1 MFAPLIWVLC
11 ATETQMNAVIKT
23 SILVFTLAVATLTI
37 GIVLMP
43 SVTVENLTK
52 FEVLEAEV
60 HVPSSEMNFGPL
72 GPGQKN
78 TIYYSLGQSDGTYEY
93 RFVFKNGFA
102 LQGSCG
108 YVTGNEVRKRF
119 EIKIKNGNEIICG

>member
-1 MFAPLIWVLC
+1 
-11 ATETQMNAVIKT
+11 MNAVIKT
-23 SILVFTLAVATLTI
+23 SILVFALAVATVTI
-37 GIVLMP
+37 GIILMP

-52 FEVLEAEV
+52 FEVLEADIN
-60 HVPSSEMNFGPL
+60 VPSSEMNFGTIR
-72 GPGQKN
+72 PGQKN
-78 TIYYSLGQSDGTYEY
+78 TIYYPLGQSDGTYKY

-119 EIKIKNGNEIICG
+119 EIKIKNGNEVICG